1 MIAVVTTVWASR
13 YRPQLVAT
21 GVVLGAAVVV
31 AVGVV
36 TWAMARRSA
45 ATVEQEA
52 QIAAWDSN
60 SSVVTQLEAVSS
72 ELPQRTREAAAL
84 RKAGFIA
91 GADRVNWVEQ
101 TAALLNRLQPLDF
114 SLEVSPAQP
123 QPLPDALQTRYLDRG
138 LEPPMFEVNDLSLRI
153 QGLHEDELLQVLDLA
168 ATAGGGV
175 VRTEYCKFDRRAD
188 GVGIDADCRLR
199 RYGLLSATRGP
210 PS

>member
-1 MIAVVTTVWASR
+1 MIHVVTTVWTSR
-13 YRPQLVAT
+13 YRLQLVAT
-21 GVVLGAAVVV
+21 GVVIGVAVVV

-36 TWAMARRSA
+36 TWSMAGRSA
-45 ATVEQEA
+45 ATVDQEA
-52 QIAAWDSN
+52 QTAAWDSN

-91 GADRVNWVEQ
+91 GADRVSWVEQ
-101 TAALLNRLQPLDF
+101 TAALLKRLQPLDF
-114 SLEVSPAQP
+114 TLEVSPSQP
-123 QPLPDALQTRYLDRG
+123 QALPDALQTRYLDRG

-168 ATAGGGV
+168 AAAGGGV

-188 GVGIDADCRLR
+188 GIGIDADCRLR
-199 RYGLLSATRGP
+199 RYGLSSPVRGP

>member
-1 MIAVVTTVWASR
+1 MIPVVTTVWTSR

-21 GVVLGAAVVV
+21 GVVLGVAVVV

-52 QIAAWDSN
+52 QVAAWDSN
-60 SSVVTQLEAVSS
+60 SSVVTELETVSG
-72 ELPQRTREAAAL
+72 ELPQHTREATAL

-91 GADRVNWVEQ
+91 GADRVDWVEQ
-101 TAALLNRLQPLDF
+101 TAALLKRLQPLDF
-114 SLEVSPAQP
+114 VLEVSPAQP
-123 QPLPDALQTRYLDRG
+123 QALPDALQTRYLDRG
-138 LEPPMFEVNDLSLRI
+138 LEPPMFVVNDMSLRI

-168 ATAGGGV
+168 AAAGGGV